1 MERVYPIQKADVVYC
16 LETGCRVYY
25 IEKGSTEIY
34 EFTEQESL
42 SELKNAEYFI
52 AVKNG

>member
-1 MERVYPIQKADVVYC
+1 MDRFFPIQKTDVVYC

-25 IEKGSTEIY
+25 IEKNSTEVY
-34 EFTEQESL
+34 EFTENDSL
-42 SELKNAEYFI
+42 TELKATEYIF

>member
-1 MERVYPIQKADVVYC
+1 MDRVYFIQKTDVVYC

-25 IEKGSTEIY
+25 TEKGSTEMY

-42 SELKNAEYFI
+42 SELKNADYII